1 MRQLNRYLG
10 LIMMTVALACA
21 MQAQQKRPQEPEP
34 RTNPDALVLLD
45 FNERIKSYMKI
56 HKEHEGDAPP
66 MKETEDPAK
75 ITASQKALADKIR
88 AARKGARQGE
98 IFTPA
103 IRTKFRQLMYPETV
117 GTAGRETKSVMKED
131 APTTAT
137 IPLKVNAEY
146 PQSQPL
152 PTVPPNVLAALP
164 PLPEDLEYRI
174 IEKHL
179 ILRDV
184 HANIIVDYIPNAIR

>member
-1 MRQLNRYLG
+1 MRELSRYLG
-10 LIMMTVALACA
+10 LITIVVALGCA
-21 MQAQQKRPQEPEP
+21 AHARQKPADEPK
-34 RTNPDALVLLD
+34 TNPDALVLLD